1 MSRASIA
8 PEVLASC
15 PAASCIGRQAY
26 VRMTCAG
33 HPVTWTVHSSYRGA
47 INVQTGQG
55 LVCFVPIEAGRGPLN
70 INIDSKALSDVGY
83 PKPGTRLVFD
93 DGTIT
98 FEDGQRVSLADSE
111 VWEPTGLFRRPVF
124 NEKLVGR
131 NISCAREV
139 AMLLGQ
145 MAGVGEL
152 MDVRYGAPTA
162 NLNAFS
168 RAALP
173 NVVSLFQ
180 AVRSGDF
187 VGAEKATGGLVG
199 LGPGLTPSADD
210 MLSGIMVSLVL
221 GSRNGVGFEGISEFT
236 SRIAAVSRSRTSTLS
251 REFLVQAA
259 AGRANERLLRLVEA
273 VYTGTTSEVRD
284 ATIDVIR
291 IGHTSGT
298 DMTAGVILGAG
309 TAVTLGGWAA

>member
-1 MSRASIA
+1 
-8 PEVLASC
+8 
-15 PAASCIGRQAY
+15 
-26 VRMTCAG
+26 
-33 HPVTWTVHSSYRGA
+33 
-47 INVQTGQG
+47 
-55 LVCFVPIEAGRGPLN
+55 
-70 INIDSKALSDVGY
+70 
-83 PKPGTRLVFD
+83 
-93 DGTIT
+93 
-98 FEDGQRVSLADSE
+98 
-111 VWEPTGLFRRPVF
+111 
-124 NEKLVGR
+124 
-131 NISCAREV
+131 
-139 AMLLGQ
+139 
-145 MAGVGEL
+145 
-152 MDVRYGAPTA
+152 
-162 NLNAFS
+162 
-168 RAALP
+168 
-173 NVVSLFQ
+173 
-180 AVRSGDF
+180 
-187 VGAEKATGGLVG
+187 
-199 LGPGLTPSADD
+199 

>member
-1 MSRASIA
+1 MNRARMA
-8 PEVLASC
+8 PEVWASC
-15 PAASCIGRQAY
+15 PAASWIGRQAY
-26 VRMTCAG
+26 IRMTCAG

-55 LVCFVPIEAGRGPLN
+55 LVCFVPNEAGRGPLN
-70 INIDSKALSDVGY
+70 INVDAKALSDAGY
-83 PKPGTRLVFD
+83 PKPGTRLVS
-93 DGTIT
+93 DGGAVT
-98 FEDGQRVSLADSE
+98 FEDGQRVSLADSR

-131 NISCAREV
+131 NVSCAREV

-152 MDVRYGAPTA
+152 MDMRDGAPTA

-173 NVVSLFQ
+173 NVASLCQ

-187 VGAEKATGGLVG
+187 VGAERAARGLVG

-221 GSRNGVGFEGISEFT
+221 GSRNGVGYEGISEFT
-236 SRIAAVSRSRTSTLS
+236 SRIAAVSGSGTSALS

-273 VYTGTTSEVRD
+273 VYTGTPSEVRD
-284 ATIDVIR
+284 ATLDVIR

-298 DMTAGVILGAG
+298 DMTAGVVLGAG
-309 TAVTLGGWAA
+309 TAVTLGGRAA